1 MSERAALRE
10 KLRIKPDD
18 LEAVS
23 GVLSSPDNRL
33 VGGLLDLVEKYGGVD
48 AINRQADEAGR
59 LETRIAR
66 LQDEGSPFLPGI
78 AWLTEQRDADAFVT
92 LPEYRRSV
100 IGPAADAMTFDE
112 ARAVTLEISAL
123 QYFPWLIDQARLAIE
138 KRELMPGRYIRVRNI
153 AEQSAPGEDVLARR
167 GLLGDV
173 AHADVAAGHKLA
185 LLDRQ
190 TSLVDEPGE
199 VLEGADLESHG
210 ARLVEGHGVGR
221 GADDAAPVLRQRHEG
236 VGVALLGEP
245 RDAGQER

>member
-78 AWLTEQRDADAFVT
+78 EWLAEQRDAGAFVT

-100 IGPAADAMTFDE
+100 MGSAADAMSFDE

-123 QYFPWLIDQARLAIE
+123 QYFPWLIDQARQAVE
-138 KRELMPGRYIRVRNI
+138 RRELMPGRYIRVRNI
-153 AEQSAPGEDVLARR
+153 AEQSAPGEDILAAVSYTH
-167 GLLGDV
+167 LTLP
-173 AHADVAAGHKLA
+173 
-185 LLDRQ
+185 
-190 TSLVDEPGE
+190 TI
-199 VLEGADLESHG
+199 
-210 ARLVEGHGVGR
+210 
-221 GADDAAPVLRQRHEG
+221 LR
-236 VGVALLGEP
+236 V
-245 RDAGQER
+245 